1 MKVYHDKD
9 IDGSI
14 LDDMTVAVLGYGSQ
28 GRAQALN
35 MRDSGVNVVLGLR
48 EGGNSW
54 KKSIEDGW
62 EPMTHLEAAQKGDII
77 LMLMPDMAQPIVWG
91 EEVSLAMTENKA
103 LQFAHG

>member
-35 MRDSGVNVVLGLR
+35 MRDSGLTVIV
-48 EGGNSW
+48 GNIRDRSYDQA
-54 KKSIEDGW
+54 KEDGF
-62 EPMTHLEAAQKGDII
+62 ETYLIPEAVKKASIVFI
-77 LMLMPDMAQPIVWG
+77 LLPD
-91 EEVSLAMTENKA
+91 EVPTTLPGRASSQRA
-103 LQFAHG
+103 